1 MKSKIIENR
10 LIVVVILSIL
20 FFGYVEGAA
29 GFIAGGW
36 DNNTSSREDRIEEIF
51 AKYNIPFHK
60 GKVYSDVVINS
71 SDEKVVLKIQSGT
84 MALDLIGNP
93 LRLVEFY
100 PVEIGALAAYDVQ
113 PDGASFAPPAHLS
126 ITYDPSKIQEGASEA
141 DLLVKMYEDG
151 NWIPL
156 ETTIDTSTHTATSE
170 LFHFT
175 VFGVFVDKSKVV
187 KSTVVTPTSEESTTE
202 ESVPKEPSNEPPP
215 KENPPQ
221 EPVFESAVWGDEPE
235 GEEEE
240 EVEEEPGFEM
250 AVALS
255 AIAVST
261 LFTTKRRKIK

>member
-1 MKSKIIENR
+1 MKSKIIISR
-10 LIVVVILSIL
+10 LVVVIVLSIL
-20 FFGYVEGAA
+20 FFAYVETTA
-29 GFIAGGW
+29 GFLAGGW

-60 GKVYSDVVINS
+60 GKVYDDVVITS
-71 SDEKVVLKIQSGT
+71 SDEKVVLKIQGGT
-84 MALDLIGNP
+84 MASDLIGNP
-93 LRLVEFY
+93 LRLVKFY

-156 ETTIDTSTHTATSE
+156 ETTIDTSTHTASSE

-187 KSTVVTPTSEESTTE
+187 KSTVVTPTPEESAPE
-202 ESVPKEPSNEPPP
+202 EPSNEPPP
-215 KENPPQ
+215 KKNTPP
-221 EPVFESAVWGDEPE
+221 EPVFESAVWSGEPVE
-235 GEEEE
+235 GAEEE
-240 EVEEEPGFEM
+240 EVEEEPGFEV

-261 LFTTKRRKIK
+261 LFTKKREKIK